1 MKISCDRPQSQPVRH
16 VRCEGPL
23 TIYYGAVM
31 LSEALQRNAKHEA
44 RLSNISDYFLF
55 AHRFK
60 FDPRLKAWPRGLRS
74 LRCSFASLRMTLPD
88 DFIQFSRCSWFA
100 VSRINSQA
108 LRRCS
113 SVVRIFPRPIRI
125 TVCPRNLVCVRYAR
139 PEALI
144 CSTMSLFNLSM

>member
-1 MKISCDRPQSQPVRH
+1 MKISCDRPQPQPVRH
-16 VRCEGPL
+16 VRCKGPL

-31 LSEALQRNAKHEA
+31 LSEALQRNVKHEA

-55 AHRFK
+55 AYRSGI
-60 FDPRLKAWPRGLRS
+60 DMRLKTWPRGLRP
-74 LRCSFASLRMTLPD
+74 LRCSFASLRTTLPD
-88 DFIQFSRCSWFA
+88 DFIQFSRSSWLA

-125 TVCPRNLVCVRYAR
+125 TVCPRSLVCVRY
-139 PEALI
+139 
-144 CSTMSLFNLSM
+144 

>member
-1 MKISCDRPQSQPVRH
+1 MKISCDRPQPQPARH
-16 VRCEGPL
+16 VRCKGPL

-44 RLSNISDYFLF
+44 RPSNISDYFLF
-55 AHRFK
+55 AYRFK
-60 FDPRLKAWPRGLRS
+60 FDPRF
-74 LRCSFASLRMTLPD
+74 FASLRMTLPD
-88 DFIQFSRCSWFA
+88 DFIQFSRSSWLA

-144 CSTMSLFNLSM
+144 RSTMS

>member
-1 MKISCDRPQSQPVRH
+1 MKISCDRPQPQPVRH
-16 VRCEGPL
+16 VRCKGPL
-23 TIYYGAVM
+23 TIYSDAVM

-55 AHRFK
+55 APHEN
-60 FDPRLKAWPRGLRS
+60 DQRLKAWPRGLRS
-74 LRCSFASLRMTLPD
+74 LRCSFASFRMTLPD
-88 DFIQFSRCSWFA
+88 DFIQFSRCSWLA

-125 TVCPRNLVCVRYAR
+125 TVCPRSLVCVRYAR

-144 CSTMSLFNLSM
+144 RSTMSLFNLSR